1 MYELK
6 KIWLMLLLV
15 CMGCGSPYADYFDQL
30 RAGSVEQRMDAA
42 TFLGGHRIVEAI
54 PHLRAALRDTVP
66 QVRTKVAWALGALRA
81 KAALHDLSLMLGD
94 RDRNA
99 RQIAA
104 WALMQLEE
112 PEAIPAL
119 ERAMASEPDAWVKK
133 DMERATRYLRQ
144 FEGEANVEESRVRG
158 AFF

>member
-1 MYELK
+1 MCEIK
-6 KIWLMLLLV
+6 NIPFVLLLV
-15 CMGCGSPYADYFDQL
+15 CAGCGSPHADYFDQL

-42 TFLGGHRIVEAI
+42 TFLAVQRIAEAI
-54 PHLRAALRDTVP
+54 PHLRVALRDSVP
-66 QVRTKVAWALGALRA
+66 QVRTKVAWALGMLRA
-81 KAALHDLSLMLGD
+81 KAALRDLILMLGD
-94 RDRNA
+94 GDRDA

-144 FEGEANVEESRVRG
+144 FEGEADVEESRVRG
-158 AFF
+158 EFF